1 MLIAGAIVLIIA
13 LLLAC
18 PVTVSGEYEEE
29 LSVTVRDLF
38 FRIRVLPQQEKK
50 KKAAGGQKQEKKKA
64 QAEQTEETKNKI
76 REILKKK
83 GVSSLVELLSE
94 AASLAVSVLKRF
106 FSHVHISLF
115 DLFLLVAAEDAAETA
130 VLYGKVCGSVY
141 TAAGAFMQ
149 ACDCRR
155 FGVSVVPDFQRS
167 KTEARFRF
175 RAWVSLFYILQEG
188 VSALI
193 RAAKLWQKFQSGPPE
208 KGTKENPSGAKST

>member
-29 LSVTVRDLF
+29 LSVTVRYLF
-38 FRIRVLPQQEKK
+38 FRIRVLPQ
-50 KKAAGGQKQEKKKA
+50 QEKKKA

>member
-29 LSVTVRDLF
+29 LSVTVRYLF
-38 FRIRVLPQQEKK
+38 SVFACCRSRKK
-50 KKAAGGQKQEKKKA
+50 KKLPAAKNRKKKSAGGA
-64 QAEQTEETKNKI
+64 DGGNKNKI

-149 ACDCRR
+149 A
-155 FGVSVVPDFQRS
+155 G
-167 KTEARFRF
+167 
-175 RAWVSLFYILQEG
+175 L
-188 VSALI
+188 
-193 RAAKLWQKFQSGPPE
+193 
-208 KGTKENPSGAKST
+208 

>member
-1 MLIAGAIVLIIA
+1 M
-13 LLLAC
+13 
-18 PVTVSGEYEEE
+18 
-29 LSVTVRDLF
+29 TVRYLF

-115 DLFLLVAAEDAAETA
+115 DLFLLVAAEAVSSTHLIGWNSLSLRQTGGLFSGLEAEPYVYFVHSYYLHADDPSIVSAQTQYGVCIDAAVCRGSLHA
-130 VLYGKVCGSVY
+130 VQ
-141 TAAGAFMQ
+141 FH
-149 ACDCRR
+149 
-155 FGVSVVPDFQRS
+155 
-167 KTEARFRF
+167 
-175 RAWVSLFYILQEG
+175 
-188 VSALI
+188 
-193 RAAKLWQKFQSGPPE
+193 PE
-208 KGTKENPSGAKST
+208 KSGKTCLLYTSRCV